1 MNCDLGKMKPKS
13 AETVLGLG
21 ETGGSPV
28 SWGIREMEEEERGGT
43 QGMLHDLC
51 EESLEKRKGCV
62 CRWNILA

>member
-1 MNCDLGKMKPKS
+1 MNCDLGKVKPTS

-43 QGMLHDLC
+43 QGLRHGLC
-51 EESLEKRKGCV
+51 EESCEKGRGV
-62 CRWNILA
+62 CADEIP